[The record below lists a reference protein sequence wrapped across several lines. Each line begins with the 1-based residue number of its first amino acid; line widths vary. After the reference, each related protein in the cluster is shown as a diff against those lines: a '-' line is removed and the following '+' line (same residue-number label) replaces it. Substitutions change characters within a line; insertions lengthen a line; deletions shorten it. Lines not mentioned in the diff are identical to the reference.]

1 MKKFVKRGLVTL
13 VAVTATITLGLATT
27 TVVNVVA
34 SEIEKEAIEPY
45 GTFVT
50 VDGHRM
56 NVVITGSGPTD
67 IVLLPGFGTA
77 SPAIDFS
84 PLVNDLA
91 TDYRV
96 VVIEPLGYG
105 LSDGTERA
113 RTTENIVAEV
123 HDALEQLD
131 IDSYVLMGH
140 SIAGIYALE
149 LAAKHP
155 EELRGFVGIDTSVPG
170 QPHMDTEFPTGLM
183 GAARTL
189 GLARLLLAVGSV
201 GHEGGAYSDHDREQ
215 IAMISHRTSM
225 APTYLDEMAH
235 IAPNFAQAEGRT
247 FPDDL
252 PVLLFAVA
260 DNEKNPDWVALHEA
274 QAASVADGT
283 VIPVDGDHYLHHTH
297 AAEIADAF
305 RSWAAE
311 RMPFPQ

>member
-1 MKKFVKRGLVTL
+1 MKKVVKRGLVTL

-56 NVVITGSGPTD
+56 NVVITGSGATD

-84 PLVNDLA
+84 PLVDDLA
-91 TDYRV
+91 TDHRV

-105 LSDGTERA
+105 LSDGTDRA

-149 LAAKHP
+149 LAEKHP
-155 EELRGFVGIDTSVPG
+155 EELQGFVGIDSSVPG

-189 GLARLLLAVGSV
+189 GLARL
-201 GHEGGAYSDHDREQ
+201 
-215 IAMISHRTSM
+215 
-225 APTYLDEMAH
+225 
-235 IAPNFAQAEGRT
+235 
-247 FPDDL
+247 
-252 PVLLFAVA
+252 
-260 DNEKNPDWVALHEA
+260 
-274 QAASVADGT
+274 
-283 VIPVDGDHYLHHTH
+283 
-297 AAEIADAF
+297 
-305 RSWAAE
+305 
-311 RMPFPQ
+311 